1 MRAAA
6 CAVFVLVASPA
17 AAQQICAPLEDLARV
32 LKDDHQEVPIA
43 IGDAR
48 GGQVIVFSTRDG
60 SSWTILLVGQSG
72 HACVAADGVRWRLPG
87 RGA

>member
-1 MRAAA
+1 MRA
-6 CAVFVLVASPA
+6 LVALLLAATPA
-17 AAQQICAPLEDLARV
+17 IANASVCAPLEDLARV

>member
-72 HACVAADGVRWRLPG
+72 AV
-87 RGA
+87 

>member
-17 AAQQICAPLEDLARV
+17 AAQQIGAPLEDLARV

>member
-1 MRAAA
+1 MRAA
-6 CAVFVLVASPA
+6 VVAILALAATPA

-32 LKDDHQEVPIA
+32 LKDDHNEVPIA

-48 GGQVIVFSTRDG
+48 GGQVIVFATKDG

-72 HACVAADGVRWRLPG
+72 HACVAADGRRWRAPG